1 MTLSLNE
8 YQKKAEATATWGAFQ
23 VDKGG
28 GVGSPGGI
36 PGVVYCALGLGGE
49 SGEVLDDLKKA
60 FRNDGEITPE
70 RQEKILEELGDVQW
84 YLALLTTELGST
96 LEDVAQKNLVK
107 LAKRKKK
114 NELKEHA

>member
-1 MTLSLNE
+1 MITLND
-8 YQKKAEATATWGAFQ
+8 YQRQAEATADFPGRR
-23 VDKGG
+23 GH
-28 GVGSPGGI
+28 GVGEPGGI

-60 FRNDGEITPE
+60 YRNDGYITPA
-70 RQEKILEELGDVQW
+70 RREKLLEELGDVQW
-84 YLALLTTELGST
+84 YVALVATELGSD

-107 LAKRKKK
+107 LAKRAKK